1 MLIKDSEQN
10 TFSPDFDCDYCDEKP
25 AQNIKGYA
33 DVDQGASG
41 RWCEIM
47 WMCDDCG
54 DKRVNDGDHAL
65 HVAEARERIN
75 IKPGLPG
82 WSIDF

>member
-33 DVDQGASG
+33 DVAQGASG
-41 RWCEIM
+41 RWCEVM

-54 DKRVNDGDHAL
+54 DKRVNDGAHAL